1 MKKGFTLIELLV
13 VVLIIGILSAVALP
27 QYTTAVEK
35 ARLSE
40 ALTNGRSLVQAQNM
54 CILANGGDS
63 GPCAFADNLDIDLS
77 GGTWNEH
84 GDYFATKHFIYRI
97 EDGDF
102 TDIYRVNNPTPSN
115 MSSDAIYSLFLGTDL
130 YEDSKY
136 CYTHDTEIGE
146 KICNSLVGQGFGKR
160 SGDQ

>member
-1 MKKGFTLIELLV
+1 MKRGFTLIELLV

-54 CILANGGDS
+54 CILANGGDF
-63 GPCAFADNLDIDLS
+63 GPCAYADNLDIDLS
-77 GGTWNEH
+77 GGSWNEY
-84 GDYFATKHFIYRI
+84 GDYFATKNFLYRI

-102 TDIYRVNNPTPSN
+102 VDVFRKNNPSV
-115 MSSDAIYSLFLGTDL
+115 SDFSYEDVLYSLWFPSSL
-130 YEDSKY
+130 YENSSPI
-136 CYTHDTEIGE
+136 CNSRGTEIGE
-146 KICNSLVGQGFGKR
+146 KICNSLVGQGFVKN
-160 SGDQ
+160 

>member
-35 ARLSE
+35 ARLTE
-40 ALTNGRSLVQAQNM
+40 ALTNGRALVQAQNM
-54 CILANGGDS
+54 CFLANGEYS
-63 GPCAFADNLDIDLS
+63 GPCYNADNLDIDLS
-77 GGTWNEH
+77 GGTWNEY
-84 GDYFATKHFIYRI
+84 GDYFITKHFVYRI

-102 TDIYRVNNPTPSN
+102 TNIYRVNNPTLSN
-115 MSSDAIYSLFLGTDL
+115 MYSDAIYSLFLGTK
-130 YEDSKY
+130 DSKY

-146 KICNSLVGQGFGKR
+146 KICNSLVGQGFEKR

>member
-35 ARLSE
+35 ARLTE
-40 ALTNGRSLVQAQNM
+40 ALTNGRALVQAQNM
-54 CILANGGDS
+54 CFLATGDYIDCS
-63 GPCAFADNLDIDLS
+63 YIENLDIDLG

-102 TDIYRVNNPTPSN
+102 TNIYRVNNPTPSN

-146 KICNSLVGQGFGKR
+146 KICNSLVGQGFEKR
-160 SGDQ
+160 SAAQ

>member
-1 MKKGFTLIELLV
+1 MKRGFTLIELLV

-54 CILANGGDS
+54 CILANGGDF
-63 GPCAFADNLDIDLS
+63 GPCANADNLDIDLS
-77 GGTWNEH
+77 GGSWDESGN
-84 GDYFATKHFIYRI
+84 YFTTKYFIYRI

-102 TDIYRVNNPTPSN
+102 TDVFRVKNSSLSEIYENSL
-115 MSSDAIYSLFLGTDL
+115 YSLWYPTTADGRTVPM
-130 YEDSKY
+130 
-136 CYTHDTEIGE
+136 CNPRGTEIGE
-146 KICNSLVGQGFGKR
+146 KICNSLVGQGFVKTYN
-160 SGDQ
+160 